1 MGDEGMKKWLA
12 VLFLAALTL
21 LVFPKTT
28 ITLRHAMSG
37 QNLKALEDI
46 VKAFNETHPDI
57 EVVPVFTGSYAETLT
72 KAIAAYRNNTHP
84 HIVQVYEVR
93 LQTMLD
99 SGAIVPVYEI
109 AEPNFDSGGHRCSDT
124 QLLLCGWKTLL
135 DAIQL
140 VNSDTLL
147 QQGHLPE
154 SGIRPQQATHDL

>member
-1 MGDEGMKKWLA
+1 
-12 VLFLAALTL
+12 
-21 LVFPKTT
+21 
-28 ITLRHAMSG
+28 MSG

-109 AEPNFDSGGHRCSDT
+109 AEPNFDWGTSLSRYSITTLWMENSTRCHS
-124 QLLLCGWKTLL
+124 TL
-135 DAIQL
+135 
-140 VNSDTLL
+140 
-147 QQGHLPE
+147 
-154 SGIRPQQATHDL
+154 PQRCFITTRTSSRKRD

>member
-12 VLFLAALTL
+12 VLLLAALAL

-84 HIVQVYEVR
+84 HIVQVYEVGFR
-93 LQTMLD
+93 PCLTAVQSFRFMNLPKQILIGETSLSRYSITTLWMEN
-99 SGAIVPVYEI
+99 ST
-109 AEPNFDSGGHRCSDT
+109 RCHS
-124 QLLLCGWKTLL
+124 TLPRRCF
-135 DAIQL
+135 ITTR
-140 VNSDTLL
+140 N
-147 QQGHLPE
+147 LPE
-154 SGIRPQQATHDL
+154 SGIRPQQAAHDL